1 MTANSYPTLE
11 ECGSLHARLAEA
23 EKKVEAALA
32 DLPESHPLSSAA
44 RELLGLHDEVRG
56 YLRSAY
62 EGGLAYEGAA
72 KQHVGI
78 EAKAAIEIEKD
89 AHTLKP
95 EFKDVVKALFM
106 WKDAPEERVKGTE
119 L

>member
-11 ECGSLHARLAEA
+11 ECGSLHARLSVAEQ
-23 EKKVEAALA
+23 KVEAALA
-32 DLPESHPLSSAA
+32 DVPTGHPLALAA
-44 RELLGLHDEVRG
+44 RELLSLHDEVRD
-56 YLRSAY
+56 YLQSAY
-62 EGGLAYEGAA
+62 EEALPADGAA

-78 EAKAAIEIEKD
+78 EAKAAIEIERD

-95 EFKDVVKALFM
+95 DFKDVVKALFM